1 MNIISATVHREVN
14 KSVISVEAGELVPQL
29 TLNKF
34 AREEEEWTWW
44 EKLEILAK
52 IATNTEFDNNNP
64 ALWRI
69 GPQHRDEGI
78 YLAVT
83 DADVATR

>member
-1 MNIISATVHREVN
+1 MILACTC
-14 KSVISVEAGELVPQL
+14 LQCF
-29 TLNKF
+29 NKF
-34 AREEEEWTWW
+34 SSEAEEWTWW
-44 EKLEILAK
+44 EKLQILAK

-69 GPQHRDEGI
+69 GPQHRDKGI

-83 DADVATR
+83 DADVATRCVTKM